1 MKPFTDEDVEIYI
14 QSKVERRHYLV
25 SKAVEEV
32 QKIIQQLTA
41 EISYK
46 AVRFQAIS
54 NSGIHNENIKDQ
66 PALLAKWS
74 AMLRRKRPFHPSIQ
88 VLAPSQFLITVP
100 LRGLT
105 GYRECQVRHWRYYTV
120 NGAKLLSSVRDPEEL
135 HQWLEVEQ
143 FSKSLQ
149 QWHEEDVN
157 IEGDLVPAKVLIVF
171 RELVEKSIVSCN
183 LSSKVTVLESFS
195 SVVRVAVETSESQV
209 EVELV
214 PAVEIPTCWPEKARW
229 PRCLKRWPSQ
239 EKVQCI
245 KVGITLIP
253 TYSRG
258 ICCSGFRPARSECCG
273 VNQCCICV
281 TSKTVLFWTCEKYPR
296 TKDWRCFPEAFLRLV
311 QKLHKCVSQHF
322 LKHYFL
328 KNTNL
333 LKYANTSDLDL
344 VASKLAVFL
353 ENPVFC
359 LD

>member
-14 QSKVERRHYLV
+14 QSKVEQRHYVV

-46 AVRFQAIS
+46 ATRFQAIS
-54 NSGIHNENIKDQ
+54 NSGIHNENIK
-66 PALLAKWS
+66 
-74 AMLRRKRPFHPSIQ
+74 

-120 NGAKLLSSVRDPEEL
+120 HGAKLLSSVRDPEEL

-149 QWHEEDVN
+149 QWHETDVN
-157 IEGDLVPAKVLIVF
+157 IEG
-171 RELVEKSIVSCN
+171 
-183 LSSKVTVLESFS
+183 KVTMLESFS
-195 SVVRVAVETSESQV
+195 SGVRVAVETSESQV

-245 KVGITLIP
+245 KSL
-253 TYSRG
+253 
-258 ICCSGFRPARSECCG
+258 GFDLLARSNYHWQLCFSRAERMLMEGLDEDGGCRMKCFRVMRQMKEDVWCAG
-273 VNQCCICV
+273 NKPIITAYHLQ
-281 TSKTVLFWTCEKYPR
+281 TVLFWTCEKYPR

-333 LKYANTSDLDL
+333 LKYANTSDLDV
-344 VASKLAVFL
+344 VARRLTVFL